1 MQDITK
7 IYDSFLKGNCSEEE
21 LKTLLE
27 HFGAEKDFGTDK
39 EILAKKIEDKLSQY
53 TDGRDISVEEQI
65 ILKRNWD
72 AVRKKTNPY
81 LFRSISQKQK
91 KKWGS
96 YAAVFLFVVFG
107 VWLYSSQSNIKDG
120 EDKSP
125 ASTLALLT
133 LSDGSQIRLDSLT
146 SEGRYQ
152 DQGVNI
158 AVQDDGA
165 ILYYGEEDLS
175 DNNIG
180 SNTVSTPLG
189 GTYKIILPDSTKVWL
204 NAGSVLTFPV
214 RFSKAQRKVT
224 LEGEAFFDV
233 KRDVSRP
240 FVVSTAGEN
249 IEVLGTTFNVSAY
262 ADNSPV
268 TTLVTGKVVLSRGGD
283 RQSLLPH
290 EQGVWLDGEYVIS
303 TVDVHQFTSWKDGW
317 FVFHDVPLREIMVQL
332 SRWYDVEVDLES
344 LPDVNYYGEFS
355 RALPLSKVLEMMEA
369 NGNLKWQLKGG
380 KITMK

>member
-1 MQDITK
+1 MHDMTK

-21 LKTLLE
+21 LIILLE
-27 HFGAEKDFGTDK
+27 HFEAEKDALG
-39 EILAKKIEDKLSQY
+39 KKIEDQLSN
-53 TDGRDISVEEQI
+53 TGDEGEISAEERI
-65 ILKRNWD
+65 LLKRNWD
-72 AVRKKTNPY
+72 AVCQKTNPY
-81 LFRSISQKQK
+81 LFRSTTWKRKKQK
-91 KKWGS
+91 VR
-96 YAAVFLFVVFG
+96 YAAVLLFFIFG
-107 VWLYSSQSNIKDG
+107 AWLYSSQLNNKDG

-133 LSDGSQIRLDSLT
+133 LSDGRQIRLDSLT
-146 SEGRYQ
+146 LAGRYQ

-175 DNNIG
+175 DNDIG

-189 GTYKIILPDSTKVWL
+189 GTYKIILPDSTTVWL

-233 KRDVSRP
+233 KRDASRP
-240 FVVSTAGEN
+240 FVVSTTGEN

-262 ADNSPV
+262 AGDSPV
-268 TTLVTGKVVLSRGGD
+268 TTLVTGKVVLSRDGD

-290 EQGVWLDGEYVIS
+290 EQAVWKDGAYRVS
-303 TVDVHQFTSWKDGW
+303 TVDVYPFTSWKDGW
-317 FVFHDVPLREIMVQL
+317 FIFHDVPLREMMEEL
-332 SRWYDVEVDLES
+332 SRWYDVEVHLEDLPE
-344 LPDVNYYGEFS
+344 VNYYGEFS
-355 RALPLSKVLEMMEA
+355 RSLPLSNVLEMMEA
-369 NGNLKWQLKGG
+369 NGNLKWQWKGG
-380 KITMK
+380 KIMIK